1 MAGASLRS
9 SIFSRGRGVKCYNN
23 PEINKSITRHSHKYT
38 VFHADF
44 KNITLKAVRL
54 SVDIVNEMDRQLDQK
69 IEKRRFFQDIQN
81 SFQWVTGIGLK
92 MPQFFSF

>member
-1 MAGASLRS
+1 MENDILHGEIPYGINLPRTHQAMS
-9 SIFSRGRGVKCYNN
+9 SSAFEVVAMSSPIPWG
-23 PEINKSITRHSHKYT
+23 
-38 VFHADF
+38 
-44 KNITLKAVRL
+44 
-54 SVDIVNEMDRQLDQK
+54 VDIVNEMDRQLDQK

>member
-1 MAGASLRS
+1 MEE
-9 SIFSRGRGVKCYNN
+9 IYNN
-23 PEINKSITRHSHKYT
+23 
-38 VFHADF
+38 
-44 KNITLKAVRL
+44 LKIDCPVLKGELHL

-81 SFQWVTGIGLK
+81 SFQWVTGIGPK

>member
-1 MAGASLRS
+1 MEE
-9 SIFSRGRGVKCYNN
+9 IYNN
-23 PEINKSITRHSHKYT
+23 
-38 VFHADF
+38 
-44 KNITLKAVRL
+44 LKIDCPVLKGELHL

>member
-1 MAGASLRS
+1 MKKIGIIIKIFKKFKDSQHPPIITNRESQEGKVGSLMWFDS
-9 SIFSRGRGVKCYNN
+9 L
-23 PEINKSITRHSHKYT
+23 T
-38 VFHADF
+38 V
-44 KNITLKAVRL
+44 N
-54 SVDIVNEMDRQLDQK
+54 IVNEMDRQLDQK